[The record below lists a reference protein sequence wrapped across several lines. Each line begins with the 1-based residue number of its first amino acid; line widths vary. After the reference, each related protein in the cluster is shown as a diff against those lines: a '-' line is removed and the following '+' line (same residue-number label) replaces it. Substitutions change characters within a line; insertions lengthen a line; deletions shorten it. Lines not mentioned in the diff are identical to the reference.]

1 LDPINLL
8 VVEDDPLM
16 REFVYQTLS
25 RGQYILETAS
35 KGIEAQSKLDE
46 RAYHLII
53 LDIKLPDLSGLELLS
68 HIKKL
73 SPAPEVV
80 MMTAYATIEG
90 AVEAMRM
97 GAANYLRKPFSAQEL
112 EAAVKNALDLQKL
125 KEENKRLRG
134 QLDLQSGY
142 GMMVGKDK
150 KMQEVYRLIDLVAQ
164 SHSTVLIQGETGT
177 GKELVA
183 RAIHQ
188 ISSRQE
194 EPFISINCAAV
205 PDNLL
210 ESELFGHEKGAF
222 TGAISRRK
230 GKFELADGGTILL
243 DEIGEMSLRLQA
255 KLLRVLQEF
264 EFYRIGGSNT
274 IRVDVRVIA
283 TTNQDLKQAIK
294 EGRFREDLFF
304 RLNVVKINL
313 PPLRE
318 KRNDIPLLANYFLR
332 KYRELYHKDMSIISR
347 EAMEMLLKYDW
358 PGNVREL
365 ENQMERAVVLNST
378 SEVKPNHLNLQYDL
392 HFSERTSFSGMVGLS
407 LREMEKNLLLKT
419 LESEGGNRTRAAQV
433 LGITVRTLRN
443 KLKEYRQEGWK
454 ENSDQ

>member
-150 KMQEVYRLIDLVAQ
+150 KMQEVYKLIDLVAQ

-188 ISSRQE
+188 ISSRRE

-264 EFYRIGGSNT
+264 EFYRIGGSNP

>member
-1 LDPINLL
+1 MDPINLL

>member
-1 LDPINLL
+1 MDPINLL
-8 VVEDDPLM
+8 VVEDEPLM

-25 RGQYILETAS
+25 RGPYILETAS
-35 KGIEAQSKLDE
+35 KGIEAQSRLDK

-112 EAAVKNALDLQKL
+112 EAAVKNALGLQKL

-188 ISSRQE
+188 ISSRRE

-230 GKFELADGGTILL
+230 GKFELADRGTILL

-264 EFYRIGGSNT
+264 EFYRIGGSNP

-304 RLNVVKINL
+304 RLNVIKINL

-318 KRNDIPLLANYFLR
+318 KRNDIPLLANYFLK

-378 SEVKPNHLNLQYDL
+378 SEVKPDHLNLQYDL

>member
-25 RGQYILETAS
+25 RGQYILETVS

-264 EFYRIGGSNT
+264 EFYRIGGSNP

-332 KYRELYHKDMSIISR
+332 KYRELYHKDMSTISR
-347 EAMEMLLKYDW
+347 EAMEMLLKYHW

>member
-1 LDPINLL
+1 MDPINLL

-150 KMQEVYRLIDLVAQ
+150 KMQEVYKLIDLVAQ

-188 ISSRQE
+188 ISSRRE

-264 EFYRIGGSNT
+264 EFYRIGGSNP